1 MGMVLGKIQIMN
13 LFRDRA
19 KQLGEDFNLQQFL
32 DQFISTGFIP
42 ISLIRWEMT
51 GLKNEIKLLNR

>member
-1 MGMVLGKIQIMN
+1 MN

-19 KQLGEDFNLQQFL
+19 KQLGSDFNLQQFL

-51 GLKNEIKLLNR
+51 GLNDEIKLLNQ